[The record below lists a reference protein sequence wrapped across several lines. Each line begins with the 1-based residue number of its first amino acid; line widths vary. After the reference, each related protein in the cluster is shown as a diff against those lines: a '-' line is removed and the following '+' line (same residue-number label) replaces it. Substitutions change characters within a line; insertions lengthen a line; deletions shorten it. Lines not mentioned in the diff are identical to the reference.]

1 MKIMGYSE
9 RGIVSSL
16 FNEIAF
22 SANSYDLLS
31 RLLRLV
37 VSPFAEIGL
46 SEIQEAKLLI
56 EQSFSDF
63 GDLDALLLLTHDGK
77 RLSLFFEAKVK
88 TLHTSAWSIDE
99 EWDKFSKGIESRVSS
114 SNLFTQ
120 LYHKVRLVEGLRV
133 GGIHGLQIGL
143 EFPRCSTKSLRK
155 IGKNEVVLRAVNL
168 LQQHLDN
175 VFYIGLVPEES
186 LRANQFFK
194 NVLRH
199 SAPEGFIGWDIRNY
213 GYIIWADVEQFCVQN
228 NLENTLGVFS
238 HNKEQIY

>member
-77 RLSLFFEAKVK
+77 RLSLFLEAKVK
-88 TLHTSAWSIDE
+88 TIHTSVWSIDE
-99 EWDKFSKGIESRVSS
+99 E
-114 SNLFTQ
+114 
-120 LYHKVRLVEGLRV
+120 
-133 GGIHGLQIGL
+133 
-143 EFPRCSTKSLRK
+143 
-155 IGKNEVVLRAVNL
+155 
-168 LQQHLDN
+168 
-175 VFYIGLVPEES
+175 
-186 LRANQFFK
+186 
-194 NVLRH
+194 
-199 SAPEGFIGWDIRNY
+199 
-213 GYIIWADVEQFCVQN
+213 
-228 NLENTLGVFS
+228 
-238 HNKEQIY
+238 